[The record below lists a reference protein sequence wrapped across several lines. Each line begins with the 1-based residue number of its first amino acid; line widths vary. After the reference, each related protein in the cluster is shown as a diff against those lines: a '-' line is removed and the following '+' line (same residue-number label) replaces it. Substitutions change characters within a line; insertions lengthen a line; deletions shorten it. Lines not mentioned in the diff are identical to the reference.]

1 MERFCKALKE
11 HVAKKINW
19 KEEMKKE
26 SYIVGKS
33 YVIYAKKDLALTM
46 IIKDIV
52 KSETIAITL
61 ENIDELLMIFAF

>member
-1 MERFCKALKE
+1 
-11 HVAKKINW
+11 
-19 KEEMKKE
+19 MKKE